1 MTEVRMQETHEKD
14 LPDFSGVG
22 PKNYERP
29 DESIKEEVC
38 EKLFEDIWVDAT
50 DIEVEVKYGYVY
62 LRGEVVDRNQKKQAE
77 VVTENVFG
85 VKDVIN
91 YLNLKKDRGLIGD
104 MSLKA
109 RMV

>member
-1 MTEVRMQETHEKD
+1 MQDTHENA
-14 LPDFSGVG
+14 PSDFSGVG

-38 EKLFEDIWVDAT
+38 ERLFEDVWVDAS

-77 VVTENVFG
+77 KVTESVFG

-109 RMV
+109 RMI